1 MNDEL
6 LMNNYLLLLKSTME
20 VYVHGTLESTNAGV
34 RDILKSGLDETVK
47 HQASTYDKMNEFGWY
62 TVNNVDSKTIQKTIN
77 SIKMKN

>member
-20 VYVHGTLESTNAGV
+20 VYVHGTLESTNADV